1 MPERYGVVG
10 HPIDHSR
17 SPEIHRRFA
26 EQTGEAISY
35 EALEAPL
42 DGLAQTVAD
51 FVKRGGRGLNVTL
64 PFKVSVL
71 PLCDELGAE
80 ARAVRSV
87 NTLSFDRSGRCRGD
101 TTDGIG
107 FIRDLRDNL
116 HFDPTSRQ
124 LLILGAGGVVRALL
138 GELVRSKPERIAL
151 ANRTL
156 ANAQALLRELDC
168 PTPVC
173 SLPLEALPEAGPF
186 DLIINTIPAGI
197 PTRLPGGLLAPG
209 GSCYDVNYACEAT
222 PLMRWGLENGAHW
235 VADGLGM
242 LVEQAAESFAIWR
255 GRRPR
260 TAAVLEALRQSR
272 KTTRQS

>member
-10 HPIDHSR
+10 HPVSHSR

-35 EALEAPL
+35 ETLEAPL

-64 PFKVSVL
+64 PFKVPVL
-71 PLCDELGAE
+71 ELCDELGGE

-87 NTLSFDRSGRCRGD
+87 NTLSFDNDGRCRGD

-107 FIRDLRDNL
+107 FLRDLQDNL
-116 HFDPTSRQ
+116 HCDPGARQ

-138 GELVRSKPERIAL
+138 GGLLRSEPDRITL
-151 ANRTL
+151 ANRSL
-156 ANAQALLRELDC
+156 DNARTLLRELDC
-168 PTPVC
+168 GTSVC
-173 SLPLEALPEAGPF
+173 ALPLEALPEAGPF
-186 DLIINTIPAGI
+186 DLIINTIPAGVAV
-197 PTRLPGGLLAPG
+197 RLPAGLLAPG
-209 GSCYDVNYACEAT
+209 GGCYDVNYSREAT
-222 PLMRWGLENGAHW
+222 PLMRWGRENGARW

-255 GRRPR
+255 GKRPV
-260 TAAVLEALRQSR
+260 TAPVLEALRRGRSGA
-272 KTTRQS
+272 RQS